1 MSPQANT
8 RPLNPH
14 TAMSRFC
21 REALGGNSR
30 SGAKPAVTRGIL
42 LLAAATI
49 GLASADSV
57 AHAQASAPTSI
68 VHAPAGDLQ
77 GLAADGVG
85 QFLGIPF
92 AAPPVGDLRWQPP
105 HDAPH
110 WQQTLQATKFANT
123 CVQPQR
129 GVFASPSNTEDC
141 LYLNV
146 FTPKTEPDPAA
157 RQPVMVWFYGGGL
170 FSGESND
177 YDGSKLARRG
187 NVIVVTTNYRVG
199 ALGFFSHPAINAE
212 DHPFANYG
220 IMDQQSAL
228 RWVQRNIA
236 AFGGDPGNVTIFG
249 QSGGGT
255 AVMSNLVSPL
265 SKGLFHRAINQS
277 GTRIAVTPP
286 ATMLKLGE
294 EFAVSA
300 GCADQS
306 AKCLRSLTV
315 NQVLDNQAGILR
327 VVPDFPTVD
336 GTIIPHRALEAFSKG
351 LFNQVPI
358 MTGLVAD
365 EQAYFLPEPNTR
377 KPLTADDFNLYA
389 ASFGAAHTQTL
400 LAKYPLASYPSPSL
414 AEIAM
419 AQGFKACTARL
430 LDQQWA
436 KYVPVY
442 AYQFADR
449 TAPSYFPD
457 VSYPMRAYHTAELQY
472 LFPRFRGGQGTSHPL
487 NDTQERLSDLMVDYW
502 TTFARTGTPDQS
514 SNHALAPWPRYSVEK
529 DNVLYLDLPGPK
541 IADGYGK
548 ANDCDLWDKILNY
561 Q

>member
-1 MSPQANT
+1 MEDSMERRTVLGA
-8 RPLNPH
+8 RPVN
-14 TAMSRFC
+14 
-21 REALGGNSR
+21 
-30 SGAKPAVTRGIL
+30 KPALL
-42 LLAAATI
+42 LLAAFTAF
-49 GLASADSV
+49 GWSALG
-57 AHAQASAPTSI
+57 SAPHAETAAPTN
-68 VHAPAGDLQ
+68 VVRAPAGDLQ
-77 GLAADGVG
+77 GLAVDGVG
-85 QFLGIPF
+85 EFLGIPY

-105 HDAPH
+105 RDVAR
-110 WQQTLQATKFANT
+110 WSQTLQATKFANT

-129 GVFASPSNTEDC
+129 GVFAAPSNTEDC

-146 FTPKTEPDPAA
+146 FTPKTEANPAA
-157 RQPVMVWFYGGGL
+157 RQPVMVWFHGGGL

-199 ALGFFSHPAINAE
+199 ALGFFSHPAINGE
-212 DHPFANYG
+212 GHPFANYG
-220 IMDQQSAL
+220 IMDQQATL

-255 AVMSNLVSPL
+255 SVMANLVSPL

-277 GTRIAVTPP
+277 GTRIGVTPP
-286 ATMLKLGE
+286 AKMLRLGE
-294 EFAVSA
+294 EFAAAA
-300 GCADQS
+300 GCVDQT

-315 NQVLDNQAGILR
+315 HQILDHQAGILA
-327 VVPDFPTVD
+327 VVPDFPSVD
-336 GTIIPHRALEAFSKG
+336 GTVIPHQALEAFSMG

-365 EQAYFLPEPNTR
+365 EQAYFLSEPNTG
-377 KPLTADDFNLYA
+377 KVLAADEFNAYV
-389 ASFGAAHTQTL
+389 ASFGAAHRQRL
-400 LAKYPLASYPSPSL
+400 LSKYPLADYPSPSL

-442 AYQFADR
+442 AYQFEDR
-449 TAPSYFPD
+449 TAPSYFQA

-472 LFPRFRGGQGTSHPL
+472 LFPLFHGGQGTPHPL
-487 NDTQERLSDLMVDYW
+487 NQAQEKLSDLLVDYW
-502 TTFARTGTPDQS
+502 TTFARYGTPDHS
-514 SNHALAPWPRYSVEK
+514 PDRVLPPWPKYSVET
-529 DNVLYLDLPGPK
+529 DNILALDISGPK
-541 IADGYGK
+541 PLGGYGR
-548 ANDCDLWDKILNY
+548 ANDCELWNAILKD

>member
-1 MSPQANT
+1 MEGKVKR
-8 RPLNPH
+8 RPICE
-14 TAMSRFC
+14 ASRVIESI
-21 REALGGNSR
+21 R
-30 SGAKPAVTRGIL
+30 IL
-42 LLAAATI
+42 LAFAVFGWGTAGSAAHGQTI
-49 GLASADSV
+49 ALTAV
-57 AHAQASAPTSI
+57 

-77 GLAADGVG
+77 GLAAEGVG

-105 HDAPH
+105 RDAAPRS
-110 WQQTLQATKFANT
+110 QTLQATKFANT

-129 GVFASPSNTEDC
+129 GVFAAPSNTEDC

-146 FTPKTEPDPAA
+146 FTPKTEADLAA
-157 RQPVMVWFYGGGL
+157 RRPVMVWFHGGGL

-199 ALGFFSHPAINAE
+199 ALGFFSHPAINME
-212 DHPFANYG
+212 GHPYANYG

-255 AVMSNLVSPL
+255 SVMSNLVSPL

-286 ATMLKLGE
+286 VTMLKLGE
-294 EFAVSA
+294 EFAATA
-300 GCADQS
+300 GCTDQS
-306 AKCLRSLTV
+306 AKCLRLLTV
-315 NQVLDNQAGILR
+315 QQILDYQGGILG

-336 GTIIPHRALEAFSKG
+336 GTIIPRKALDAFSTG
-351 LFNQVPI
+351 MFNQVPI
-358 MTGLVAD
+358 MTGLVAE
-365 EQAYFLPEPNTR
+365 EQAYFLYEPNTGQV
-377 KPLTADDFNLYA
+377 LTADEFDRYTN
-389 ASFGAAHTQTL
+389 SFGAAHKQKL
-400 LAKYPLASYPSPSL
+400 LAKYPLANYPSPSL

-419 AQGFKACTARL
+419 AQSFKACTARL
-430 LDQQWA
+430 LDRQWA

-442 AYQFADR
+442 AYQFEDR
-449 TAPSYFPD
+449 TAPSYFRA

-472 LFPRFRGGQGTSHPL
+472 LFPLFHGGQGTPHPL
-487 NDTQERLSDLMVDYW
+487 NEVQQKLSDLLVDYW
-502 TTFARTGTPDQS
+502 TTFARYGTPDQTTDRT
-514 SNHALAPWPRYSVEK
+514 LPPWPTYSVEK
-529 DNVLYLDLPGPK
+529 DNVLVLDLAGAK
-541 IADGYGK
+541 TVGGYGK
-548 ANDCDLWDKILNY
+548 ANDCELWDTILDY
-561 Q
+561 H

>member
-1 MSPQANT
+1 MSEHVKA
-8 RPLNPH
+8 
-14 TAMSRFC
+14 AMSI
-21 REALGGNSR
+21 
-30 SGAKPAVTRGIL
+30 VITM
-42 LLAAATI
+42 AAAFGWAATGGI
-49 GLASADSV
+49 
-57 AHAQASAPTSI
+57 AHAQAPALTSV
-68 VHAPAGDLQ
+68 VHAPAGDVQ
-77 GLAADGVG
+77 GLAKNGSG
-85 QFLGIPF
+85 EFLGIPY
-92 AAPPVGDLRWQPP
+92 AAPPVGELRWRPP
-105 HDAPH
+105 EDAPR
-110 WQQTLQATKFANT
+110 WQQALQATKFGNT

-129 GVFASPSNTEDC
+129 GVFAAPSNTEDC

-146 FTPKTEPDPAA
+146 FTPKTAPDTAA
-157 RQPVMVWFYGGGL
+157 RQPVMVWFHGGGL

-187 NVIVVTTNYRVG
+187 DVVVVTTNYRVG

-212 DHPFANYG
+212 GHPFANYG

-277 GTRIAVTPP
+277 GTRIGVTPP

-294 EFAVSA
+294 DFAAAAS
-300 GCADQS
+300 CADQS
-306 AKCLRSLTV
+306 AKCLRALTV
-315 NQVLDNQAGILR
+315 QQVLDHQAGVLR

-336 GTIIPHRALEAFSKG
+336 GTVMTHKALDAFSKG
-351 LFNQVPI
+351 QFNQVPI

-365 EQAYFLPEPNTR
+365 EQAYFLAEPNTGV
-377 KPLTADDFNLYA
+377 PLTPEEFHRYA
-389 ASFGAAHTQTL
+389 ASFGAAHTAKL
-400 LAKYPLASYPSPSL
+400 LAKYPPANYPNPSL

-430 LDQQWA
+430 LDQAWA
-436 KYVPVY
+436 KHVPVY
-442 AYQFADR
+442 AYEFHDA
-449 TAPSYFPD
+449 TAPSYFRA

-472 LFPRFRGGQGTSHPL
+472 LFPLFHGGQGIPRPL
-487 NDTQERLSDLMVDYW
+487 NAAQERLSDLLVDYW
-502 TTFARTGTPDQS
+502 TTFARYGTPDHS
-514 SNHALAPWPRYSVEK
+514 ADKALPAWPRYSAEK
-529 DNVLYLDLPGPK
+529 DNVVYLDLAGPK
-541 IADGYGK
+541 NVEGYGK
-548 ANDCDLWDKILNY
+548 ANDCALWDTILDY

>member
-1 MSPQANT
+1 MN
-8 RPLNPH
+8 RRVVILW
-14 TAMSRFC
+14 TAV
-21 REALGGNSR
+21 ALLGGVVLACDR
-30 SGAKPAVTRGIL
+30 IARAETPALT
-42 LLAAATI
+42 
-49 GLASADSV
+49 SV
-57 AHAQASAPTSI
+57 I
-68 VHAPAGDLQ
+68 HAPAGDLQ

-85 QFLGIPF
+85 KFLGVPY
-92 AAPPVGDLRWQPP
+92 ASPPVGDLRWQPP
-105 HDAPH
+105 RDAARWSPV
-110 WQQTLQATKFANT
+110 LQATKFANT

-129 GVFASPSNTEDC
+129 GVFAAPSNTEDC

-146 FTPKTEPDPAA
+146 FTPKTESDPAA
-157 RQPVMVWFYGGGL
+157 RQPVMIWFHGGGL

-212 DHPFANYG
+212 GHPFANYG

-265 SKGLFHRAINQS
+265 SKGLFHRAINES

-286 ATMLKLGE
+286 AKMLKLGE
-294 EFAVSA
+294 EFAAAA
-300 GCADQS
+300 GCSDQS

-315 NQVLDNQAGILR
+315 QQVLDHQAGILG

-336 GTIIPHRALEAFSKG
+336 GTIIPHKALEAFSQG

-358 MTGLVAD
+358 MTGLVAE
-365 EQAYFLPEPNTR
+365 EQAYFLPEPNTH
-377 KPLTADDFNLYA
+377 KVLTADEFNHYA
-389 ASFGAAHTQTL
+389 ASFGAAHAQKL

-419 AQGFKACTARL
+419 AQGFKSCTARL
-430 LDQQWA
+430 LDQQWS

-442 AYQFADR
+442 AYQFEDR
-449 TAPSYFPD
+449 TAPSYFPA
-457 VSYPMRAYHTAELQY
+457 VSYPMRAYHTSELQY
-472 LFPRFRGGQGTSHPL
+472 LFPLFHGGQGTPHPL
-487 NDTQERLSDLMVDYW
+487 SEAQERLSDLLVDYW
-502 TTFARTGTPDQS
+502 TTFARYGTPDHS
-514 SNHALAPWPRYSVEK
+514 ADRALPPWPKYSAAQ
-529 DNVLYLDLPGPK
+529 DNVLHLDIPRPK
-541 IADGYGK
+541 TVDGYGK
-548 ANDCDLWDKILNY
+548 AYDCELWDTILDY
-561 Q
+561 R